1 MRVVVALGGN
11 ALLRR
16 GEPLTAENQRANAQ
30 VACKALAPVALEHQL
45 VISHGNGPQ
54 VGLLALQGSAY
65 SEVDLYP
72 LDLLGA
78 QTEGMI
84 GYLIQQELG
93 NELPFEKRLASL
105 LTLIEVDRNDPAFQD
120 PTKPIGPVYAEDEAK
135 RLADEKGWVFK
146 PDGHSFRRAV
156 PSPVPQR
163 IFGIEPVEW
172 LLEHDCVVV
181 CAGGGG
187 IPVMY
192 TDEPAPAG
200 RRLVGVEAV
209 IDKDL
214 ASALLAKDLRADALV
229 IVTDVDAV
237 YADWGTPDQ
246 RAIRRASPEA
256 LSQTEFAAG
265 SMGPKVRAA
274 CQFAEET
281 GGLAAIGSISDTP
294 ALLRGEGGTI
304 VTRDADALEYDDEIG
319 ALPTAAVLKND
330 PS

>member
-16 GEPLTAENQRANAQ
+16 GEPLTAANQRANAHT
-30 VACKALAPVALEHQL
+30 ACEALAPLALVHEL

-54 VGLLALQGSAY
+54 VGLLALQGEAY
-65 SEVDLYP
+65 KDVDAYP

-78 QTEGMI
+78 ETDGMI

-93 NELPFEKRLASL
+93 NLLPFDKRLATL
-105 LTLIEVDRNDPAFQD
+105 LTMIEVDRDDPAFGD
-120 PTKPIGPVYAEDEAK
+120 PTKPIGPIYTEADAVQ
-135 RLADEKGWVFK
+135 LAADKGWVFK
-146 PDGHSFRRAV
+146 PDGDSFRRVVA
-156 PSPVPQR
+156 SPAPKR
-163 IFGIEPVEW
+163 IFGLDPVEW
-172 LLEHDCVVV
+172 LLEHEAVVI

-192 TDEPAPAG
+192 VDEPTPAG
-200 RRLVGVEAV
+200 RKLVGVEAV

-214 ASALLAKDLRADALV
+214 ASALLAADLGADALL

-246 RAIRRASPEA
+246 RAIRRATPEA
-256 LSQTEFAAG
+256 LAASEFAEG

-274 CQFAEET
+274 CQFAEQT
-281 GGLAAIGSISDTP
+281 GGVAAIGSINDTQ
-294 ALLRGEGGTI
+294 ALLRGEAGTV
-304 VTRDADALEYDDEIG
+304 VTREASGLQLE
-319 ALPTAAVLKND
+319 PVT
-330 PS
+330 